1 MERDG
6 EHGPGSC
13 GESGREMGGGALT
26 SPGSR
31 ALEKLS
37 RKAGPGNP
45 VSIEGSLGILTGT
58 VTQNRICSHLAEK
71 YAINLPLQQNQH
83 VFFIKNVTEP
93 IISVY
98 VTVVYVVPLRT
109 NNTLSLPQK
118 SMCWFEMKPRG

>member
-1 MERDG
+1 
-6 EHGPGSC
+6 
-13 GESGREMGGGALT
+13 MGGGALT

-45 VSIEGSLGILTGT
+45 VSIEGRLGILTGT